1 MTSLNGLIM
10 AEGLDDH
17 AYQQVPSQTEL
28 LVLKTKS
35 GTLPYPPLDNHPDI
49 FAMNCGLKTIL
60 APELDLHQMA
70 ASAPK
75 LRALLKQEQLLMG
88 EQTLGQTYPKTCL
101 YNAITFGNFL
111 IGRMASLDPQVI
123 MTAKKSGLTPI
134 DVKQG
139 YSRCNCFTVGD
150 KWLVTSDLGIA
161 KAVKETLQ
169 GLGVEKHVLF
179 CEPKTIR
186 LNGFSHGF
194 IGGATW
200 QLDPGSRYFYG
211 DIRTLDIWHQLKAV
225 LVKQDMKPIF
235 MQDKPLE
242 DVGSAITI
250 NY

>member
-1 MTSLNGLIM
+1 M
-10 AEGLDDH
+10 A
-17 AYQQVPSQTEL
+17 T
-28 LVLKTKS
+28 
-35 GTLPYPPLDNHPDI
+35 
-49 FAMNCGLKTIL
+49 
-60 APELDLHQMA
+60 
-70 ASAPK
+70 
-75 LRALLKQEQLLMG
+75 
-88 EQTLGQTYPKTCL
+88 
-101 YNAITFGNFL
+101 
-111 IGRMASLDPQVI
+111 LDPQVI

-161 KAVKETLQ
+161 KVVKETLQ